1 MKKST
6 ILRIV
11 GIAVMLFLLW
21 LLGSM
26 PDEHDDT
33 IIVTMIAFAL
43 FYEVLV
49 IHPAKDKESLDR
61 KDS

>member
-6 ILRIV
+6 LLRIV
-11 GIAVMLFLLW
+11 GIGVMLFLLW

-26 PDEHDDT
+26 PDEHDDM
-33 IIVTMIAFAL
+33 IIGTMIAFAL

-49 IHPAKDKESLDR
+49 IHPAKDKEGLNQ